1 MARRTIILVIHI
13 VQKYLA
19 QIVKDL
25 PEPQEFNKKTMFI
38 KGNNMAKASMEM
50 LLYDYHAKVKEK
62 PLAEYMGKSRG
73 YANVGISLGMDDIN
87 VTLKKIQDALNRGY
101 KRIKVKIMKGK
112 ETQILGAVRDQ
123 FPDITLSA
131 DANSDYTE
139 KDFQLIKKI
148 DRYDLIYLEQPLYHD
163 DIIYHSRLAKEISTP
178 LCLDESI
185 TSPEKSS
192 KSLRNGGLQRYK
204 HKGRQAWR
212 NRQFYQGHG
221 YSKEFQGAC
230 MDWWNAGDRNWKIV

>member
-1 MARRTIILVIHI
+1 MTDENPFYGSEDNYTVIHI

-25 PEPQEFNKKTMFI
+25 PEPQEFNKKTTFI

-62 PLAEYMGKSRG
+62 PLVEYMGKSRG

-112 ETQILGAVRDQ
+112 EILESV
-123 FPDITLSA
+123 
-131 DANSDYTE
+131 
-139 KDFQLIKKI
+139 
-148 DRYDLIYLEQPLYHD
+148 DR
-163 DIIYHSRLAKEISTP
+163 
-178 LCLDESI
+178 
-185 TSPEKSS
+185 
-192 KSLRNGGLQRYK
+192 
-204 HKGRQAWR
+204 
-212 NRQFYQGHG
+212 
-221 YSKEFQGAC
+221 
-230 MDWWNAGDRNWKIV
+230 